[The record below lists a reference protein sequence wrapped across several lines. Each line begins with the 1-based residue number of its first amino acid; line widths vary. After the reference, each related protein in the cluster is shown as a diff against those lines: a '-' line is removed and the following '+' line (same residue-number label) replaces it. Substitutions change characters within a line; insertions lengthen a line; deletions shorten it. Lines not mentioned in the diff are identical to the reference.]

1 MTTVRILPELLS
13 NQIAA
18 GEVVERPSSV
28 IKELVE
34 NSIDARASAIT
45 IEIEKSGKS
54 LMRVSDDGIG
64 LSRDDALLSI
74 ERYATSKI
82 FKTEDLF
89 CISTMGFRGEALPS
103 IASVSKFTMVTRPEN
118 KDTGTRIE
126 IIGGKVRNVS
136 DAGAPMGTLV
146 EVKDL
151 FFNTPARKK
160 FLKSD
165 NTEISHI
172 SDAIAGISL
181 GHPHIRFRL
190 FSNKVLQKNYPSSDT
205 LFQRAVNVLGTEVS
219 KKMAEIRYSDDALT
233 LSGYCVL
240 PDIVR
245 NTASRIFLFVNR
257 RLVYDRGLISAIFQG
272 YRGRLMKGRYPLVVL
287 FIDIAF
293 DSVDVNVHPTK
304 REVRF
309 FNHQEVYEAVSRAVD
324 HALSNTRKEG
334 QGGKAPEG
342 EIPSGSLGIYSDRP
356 IFVREND
363 SPRVEQRVMTWGSL
377 KNKPVEK
384 EPVEDIPFCIPEPG
398 PEPMFHPD
406 PPRILGQVLG
416 TYILAESGAGL
427 LLIDQHAAHER
438 ILYEALRKRVTALGM
453 AGQTLLVPETLE
465 LGHKESDTLLGL
477 LPHLSSLGIEVEPF
491 GGTTFIIKSV
501 PSIISQKAMTPI
513 LREVIETSLM
523 DKNEFSKDRWLDD
536 CLILMACHK
545 AVRANLRMNVMEMQN
560 LLKDL
565 EKCENPLHCPHGRP
579 ICVTLTQNDLEK
591 LFKRIV

>member
-28 IKELVE
+28 VKELVE
-34 NSIDARASAIT
+34 NSIDAGASAIT

-54 LMRVSDDGIG
+54 LIRVSDDGIG

-103 IASVSKFTMVTRPEN
+103 IASVSKFTLVTRAEN
-118 KDTGTRIE
+118 QDTATRIE
-126 IIGGKVRNVS
+126 ILGGKVRNVS
-136 DAGAPMGTLV
+136 EVGAPVGTMV

-172 SDAIAGISL
+172 SDAIAGIAL

-190 FSNKVLQKNYPSSDT
+190 FSNKSLHKNFPASDH
-205 LFQRAVNVLGTEVS
+205 LFPRAAHVLGTEAS
-219 KKMAEIRYSDDALT
+219 KKMAEIRYSGPGLT
-233 LSGYCVL
+233 LGGYCVL
-240 PDIVR
+240 PDLIR
-245 NTASRIFLFVNR
+245 NTGSRIFLFVNR
-257 RLVYDRGLISAIFQG
+257 RLVYDRGLISAVFQG
-272 YRGRLMKGRYPLVVL
+272 YRGRLMKGKYPLVVL
-287 FIDIAF
+287 FIEIPF
-293 DSVDVNVHPTK
+293 DAVDVNVHPTK

-309 FNHQEVYEAVSRAVD
+309 FNHQEVYAAVSRAVD
-324 HALSNTRKEG
+324 HALSNARKEVSG
-334 QGGKAPEG
+334 GQATEFEKLSRLQGFYHEGSVSETDSPGVEQGGRAWGYPEKKFFEKDPAG
-342 EIPSGSLGIYSDRP
+342 REI
-356 IFVREND
+356 F
-363 SPRVEQRVMTWGSL
+363 
-377 KNKPVEK
+377 
-384 EPVEDIPFCIPEPG
+384 IPEPIQATV
-398 PEPMFHPD
+398 FHPG

-416 TYILAESGAGL
+416 TYILAESEAGL

-438 ILYEALRKRVTALGM
+438 IVYESLRKRVAASTM

-465 LGHKESDTLLGL
+465 LSHKESDILLGL
-477 LPHLSSLGIEVEPF
+477 LPHLSSLGIDVEPF

-501 PSIISQKAMTPI
+501 PSIISQKAMAPI
-513 LREVIETSLM
+513 LTEIIETSLM
-523 DKNEFSKDRWLDD
+523 DKNEFSKDRWLDE

-545 AVRANLRMNVMEMQN
+545 AVRANLRMNVMEMES

-565 EKCENPLHCPHGRP
+565 EKCDNPLHCPHGRP
-579 ICVTLTQNDLEK
+579 ICVTLSKNDLER

>member
-28 IKELVE
+28 VKELVE
-34 NSIDARASAIT
+34 NSIDAKASAIA

-54 LMRVSDDGIG
+54 LIRVSDDGIG

-103 IASVSKFTMVTRPEN
+103 IASVSKFTLVTRPEN

-126 IIGGKVRNVS
+126 ILGGKVRNVS
-136 DAGAPMGTLV
+136 DVGAPVGTMV

-172 SDAIAGISL
+172 SDAIAGIAL
-181 GHPHIRFRL
+181 GHPDIRFRL
-190 FSNKVLQKNYPSSDT
+190 FSNKILQKNFPASDN
-205 LFQRAVNVLGTEVS
+205 LFPRAVSVLGTEVS
-219 KKMAEIRYSDDALT
+219 KKMAEIRYSGTGLT

-240 PDIVR
+240 PDMVR
-245 NTASRIFLFVNR
+245 NTGSRIFLFVNR

-272 YRGRLMKGRYPLVVL
+272 YRGRLMKGKYPLVVL

-293 DSVDVNVHPTK
+293 DAVDVNVHPTK

-309 FNHQEVYEAVSRAVD
+309 FNPQEVYEAVCRAVD
-324 HALSNTRKEG
+324 HALSNARKEVSG
-334 QGGKAPEG
+334 RQAAELEKPPHLQGFYPEG
-342 EIPSGSLGIYSDRP
+342 PMFER
-356 IFVREND
+356 D
-363 SPRVEQRVMTWGSL
+363 SPGVEQGVRAWGYPE
-377 KNKPVEK
+377 KNFCEK
-384 EPVEDIPFCIPEPG
+384 EPDRRETFIPEPIQATVFDPG
-398 PEPMFHPD
+398 

-416 TYILAESGAGL
+416 TYILAESEAGL

-438 ILYEALRKRVTALGM
+438 IVYEALRKRVTASGM

-465 LGHKESDTLLGL
+465 LSHKESDILLGL

-513 LREVIETSLM
+513 LTEIIETSLM

-545 AVRANLRMNVMEMQN
+545 AVRANLRMNILEMES

-579 ICVTLTQNDLEK
+579 ICVALSKNDLEK

>member
-28 IKELVE
+28 VKELVE
-34 NSIDARASAIT
+34 NSIDAKASAIT

-54 LMRVSDDGIG
+54 LIRVSDDGIG

-103 IASVSKFTMVTRPEN
+103 IASVSKFTLVTRPEN

-126 IIGGKVRNVS
+126 ILGGKVRNVS
-136 DAGAPMGTLV
+136 DVGAPVGTMV

-172 SDAIAGISL
+172 SDAIAGIAL
-181 GHPHIRFRL
+181 GHPNIRFRL
-190 FSNKVLQKNYPSSDT
+190 FSNKLLQKNFPASAG

-219 KKMAEIRYSDDALT
+219 KKMAEIRYSGTGLT

-240 PDIVR
+240 PDMVR
-245 NTASRIFLFVNR
+245 NTGSRIFLFVNR

-272 YRGRLMKGRYPLVVL
+272 YRGRLMKGKYPLVVL

-293 DSVDVNVHPTK
+293 DAVDVNVHPTK

-309 FNHQEVYEAVSRAVD
+309 FNPQEVYGAVSRAVD
-324 HALSNTRKEG
+324 HALSHTWKEVPG
-334 QGGKAPEG
+334 SKMPEG
-342 EIPSGSLGIYSDRP
+342 EKQSVSQDFYFESSAS
-356 IFVREND
+356 VRED
-363 SPRVEQRVMTWGSL
+363 DFPRVEQRVMTWGGSRANQPL
-377 KNKPVEK
+377 ET
-384 EPVEDIPFCIPEPG
+384 EPAGGEPSIPEPLQ
-398 PEPMFHPD
+398 ETAFHPG
-406 PPRILGQVLG
+406 PPRILGQVMG

-438 ILYEALRKRVTALGM
+438 ILYEALRKRVTASGM

-465 LGHKESDTLLGL
+465 LSHKESDILIGL

-513 LREVIETSLM
+513 LTEIIETSLA
-523 DKNEFSKDRWLDD
+523 DKNEFSKDRWLDE

-545 AVRANLRMNVMEMQN
+545 AVRANLRMNIMEMQM

-579 ICVTLTQNDLEK
+579 ISVTLSKNELEK

>member
-28 IKELVE
+28 VKELVE
-34 NSIDARASAIT
+34 NSIDAGASAIT

-54 LMRVSDDGIG
+54 LIRVSDDGIG

-103 IASVSKFTMVTRPEN
+103 IASVSKFTLVTRPEN

-126 IIGGKVRNVS
+126 ILGGKVRNVS
-136 DAGAPMGTLV
+136 DVGAPVGTMV

-172 SDAIAGISL
+172 SDAIAGIAL
-181 GHPHIRFRL
+181 GHPDIRFRL
-190 FSNKVLQKNYPSSDT
+190 FSNKSLHKNFPASDH
-205 LFQRAVNVLGTEVS
+205 LFSRAIHVLGTEAAP
-219 KKMAEIRYSDDALT
+219 KMAEIRYSGPGLT

-240 PDIVR
+240 PDMVR
-245 NTASRIFLFVNR
+245 NTGSRIFLFVNR
-257 RLVYDRGLISAIFQG
+257 RLVYDRGLLSAIFQG
-272 YRGRLMKGRYPLVVL
+272 YRGRLMKGKYPLVVL
-287 FIDIAF
+287 FIEIPF
-293 DSVDVNVHPTK
+293 DAVDVNVHPTK

-309 FNHQEVYEAVSRAVD
+309 FNCQEVYEAVSRAVD
-324 HALSNTRKEG
+324 HALSHTRKEVPGG
-334 QGGKAPEG
+334 QVTEREKPPVSQGFYFENPE
-342 EIPSGSLGIYSDRP
+342 S
-356 IFVREND
+356 FREED
-363 SPRVEQRVMTWGSL
+363 FPRVEQRAMVWEGSTANQPL
-377 KNKPVEK
+377 ET
-384 EPVEDIPFCIPEPG
+384 EPAGGEAAIPEPMQ
-398 PEPMFHPD
+398 ETAFHPD
-406 PPRILGQVLG
+406 PPRILGQVMS

-438 ILYEALRKRVTALGM
+438 ILYEALRKRVNASGM
-453 AGQTLLVPETLE
+453 AGQILLVPETLE
-465 LGHKESDTLLGL
+465 LNHKESDILLGL

-501 PSIISQKAMTPI
+501 PSIISQKAMAPI
-513 LREVIETSLM
+513 LTEIIETSLM

-565 EKCENPLHCPHGRP
+565 ENCENPLHCPHGRP

>member
-28 IKELVE
+28 VKELVE
-34 NSIDARASAIT
+34 NSIDAKASAIA

-54 LMRVSDDGIG
+54 LIRVSDDGIG

-103 IASVSKFTMVTRPEN
+103 IASVSKFTLVTRPEN

-126 IIGGKVRNVS
+126 ILGGKVRNVS
-136 DAGAPMGTLV
+136 DVGAPVGTMV

-172 SDAIAGISL
+172 SDAIAGIAL
-181 GHPHIRFRL
+181 GHPNIRFRL
-190 FSNKVLQKNYPSSDT
+190 FSNKSLHKNFPASDN
-205 LFQRAVNVLGTEVS
+205 LFPRAIHVLGTETS
-219 KKMAEIRYSDDALT
+219 KKMAEIRYSGNGLT

-240 PDIVR
+240 PDMVR
-245 NTASRIFLFVNR
+245 NTGSRIFLFVNR
-257 RLVYDRGLISAIFQG
+257 RLVYDRGLLSAIFQG
-272 YRGRLMKGRYPLVVL
+272 YRGRLMKGKYPLVVL
-287 FIDIAF
+287 FIEIPF
-293 DSVDVNVHPTK
+293 DAVDVNVHPTK

-324 HALSNTRKEG
+324 HALSNARKEVSG
-334 QGGKAPEG
+334 IPVVERETPPQGFYLESPVSEM
-342 EIPSGSLGIYSDRP
+342 
-356 IFVREND
+356 D
-363 SPRVEQRVMTWGSL
+363 SPGVEQGVRAWGYPE
-377 KNKPVEK
+377 KKFFEK
-384 EPVEDIPFCIPEPG
+384 ELAGRESFIPEPIQKTV
-398 PEPMFHPD
+398 FHPD

-416 TYILAESGAGL
+416 TYILAESEAGL

-438 ILYEALRKRVTALGM
+438 IVYEALRKRVTASGM

-465 LGHKESDTLLGL
+465 LGHRESDILLGL

-501 PSIISQKAMTPI
+501 PSIISQKATAPI
-513 LREVIETSLM
+513 LTEIIETSLV
-523 DKNEFSKDRWLDD
+523 DKNEFSKDRWLDE

-545 AVRANLRMNVMEMQN
+545 AVRANLRMNVLEMES

-565 EKCENPLHCPHGRP
+565 ETCENPLHCPHGRP
-579 ICVTLTQNDLEK
+579 ICVTLSKNDLER